1 MPILSKGDN
10 CGETYIHYILHIQTL
25 EQNEIFGGGGDPQE
39 DVTGVGHPSQEE
51 VDLGGGDGRRQAILH
66 PQLFHRNKTTEEEK
80 IPTDTLNCIVYLNI
94 SKFVI
99 KL

>member
-1 MPILSKGDN
+1 MVRLIFTIFSTSKHWN
-10 CGETYIHYILHIQTL
+10 RMRSL
-25 EQNEIFGGGGDPQE
+25 GGGDPQE

-94 SKFVI
+94 SKFII
-99 KL
+99 KF

>member
-1 MPILSKGDN
+1 MVRLIFTIFSISKHWN
-10 CGETYIHYILHIQTL
+10 RMRSL
-25 EQNEIFGGGGDPQE
+25 GGDPQE

-94 SKFVI
+94 SKFII

>member
-1 MPILSKGDN
+1 MVRLIFTIFSTSKHWN
-10 CGETYIHYILHIQTL
+10 RMRSL
-25 EQNEIFGGGGDPQE
+25 EGDPQE

-80 IPTDTLNCIVYLNI
+80 IPTDTLNYIVYLNI
-94 SKFVI
+94 SKFII

>member
-1 MPILSKGDN
+1 MVRLIFTIFSTSKHWN
-10 CGETYIHYILHIQTL
+10 RMRSL
-25 EQNEIFGGGGDPQE
+25 GGGDPQE

>member
-1 MPILSKGDN
+1 MVRLIFTIFSISKHWN
-10 CGETYIHYILHIQTL
+10 RMRSL
-25 EQNEIFGGGGDPQE
+25 GGGTLRKMLLESGTP
-39 DVTGVGHPSQEE
+39 PRKK
-51 VDLGGGDGRRQAILH
+51 GGGDGRRQAILH

-94 SKFVI
+94 SKFII

>member
-25 EQNEIFGGGGDPQE
+25 EQNEIFVGDSQE

-51 VDLGGGDGRRQAILH
+51 VDLGEGDGRRQDILH
-66 PQLFHRNKTTEEEK
+66 SQLFHRNKTTEEEK

-94 SKFVI
+94 SKFII

>member
-1 MPILSKGDN
+1 MVRLIFTIFSTSKHWN
-10 CGETYIHYILHIQTL
+10 RMRSL
-25 EQNEIFGGGGDPQE
+25 GGGGPQE

-66 PQLFHRNKTTEEEK
+66 PQLFHRNKTTEEET

-94 SKFVI
+94 SKFII

>member
-1 MPILSKGDN
+1 MVRLIFTIFSTSKHWN
-10 CGETYIHYILHIQTL
+10 RMRSL
-25 EQNEIFGGGGDPQE
+25 GGGDPQE

-94 SKFVI
+94 SKFII

>member
-1 MPILSKGDN
+1 MVRLIFTIFSISKHWN
-10 CGETYIHYILHIQTL
+10 RMRSL
-25 EQNEIFGGGGDPQE
+25 GGGDPQE

-94 SKFVI
+94 SKFII

>member
-1 MPILSKGDN
+1 MVRLIFTIFSTSKHWN
-10 CGETYIHYILHIQTL
+10 RMRSW
-25 EQNEIFGGGGDPQE
+25 GGGGPLE

-66 PQLFHRNKTTEEEK
+66 PQLFHRNKTTEEET

-94 SKFVI
+94 SKFII

>member
-1 MPILSKGDN
+1 MVRLIFTIFSTSKHWN
-10 CGETYIHYILHIQTL
+10 RMRSL
-25 EQNEIFGGGGDPQE
+25 GGGDPQE

-80 IPTDTLNCIVYLNI
+80 IPTDTLNYIVYLNI
-94 SKFVI
+94 SKFII

>member
-1 MPILSKGDN
+1 MVRLIFTIFSTSKHWN
-10 CGETYIHYILHIQTL
+10 RMRSL
-25 EQNEIFGGGGDPQE
+25 GGGPQE

-94 SKFVI
+94 SKFII

>member
-1 MPILSKGDN
+1 MVRLIFTIFSTSKHWN
-10 CGETYIHYILHIQTL
+10 RMRSL
-25 EQNEIFGGGGDPQE
+25 GGGDPQE

-66 PQLFHRNKTTEEEK
+66 PQLFHRNKTTEEET

-94 SKFVI
+94 SKFII